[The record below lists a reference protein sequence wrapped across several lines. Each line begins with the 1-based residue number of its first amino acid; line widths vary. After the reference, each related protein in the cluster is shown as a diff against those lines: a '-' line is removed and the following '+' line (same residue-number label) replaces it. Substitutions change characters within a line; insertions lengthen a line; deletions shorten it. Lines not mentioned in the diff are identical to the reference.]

1 MSIMTTLK
9 KTHLPVFYSHA
20 PELTQPPYL
29 IYMGNGQNTFK
40 ADDTIYHREN
50 TYRVEYYFRKK
61 DEAMEA
67 AIEDNFLADGY
78 IYSKSE
84 DTYID
89 DEGVYVIY
97 YTV

>member
-9 KTHLPVFYSHA
+9 KTQLPVFYSHA
-20 PELTQPPYL
+20 PERTQPPYL
-29 IYMGNGQNTFK
+29 IYLGDGQDTFL
-40 ADDTIYHREN
+40 ADDTIYHRKN
-50 TYRVEYYFRKK
+50 AYRVEYYYSKK

-89 DEGVYVIY
+89 GEGVFVIY
-97 YTV
+97 YNV

>member
-1 MSIMTTLK
+1 
-9 KTHLPVFYSHA
+9 
-20 PELTQPPYL
+20 
-29 IYMGNGQNTFK
+29 
-40 ADDTIYHREN
+40 
-50 TYRVEYYFRKK
+50 
-61 DEAMEA
+61 MEA

-89 DEGVYVIY
+89 GEGVYVIY